1 MNTTSTIKEMRSLV
15 CSWKREAKTI
25 AFVPTMGSLHEGHA
39 SLLREGRKLADI
51 LVLSIFVNPIQFG
64 ENEDLDRYPR
74 VLGQDCRVASA
85 CGVDCVFTPA
95 AAEMYPEGFQT
106 SVTVRELSKPLC
118 GANRPGHFDGVATV
132 VTKLLN
138 IVAPDMAIFG
148 RKDYQQLALIRRMVD
163 DLSLP
168 VKIIDIPIVRERDG
182 IAMSSRNSYLSP
194 PERQSALA
202 ISRAIGEVR
211 ALYKSGERSIET
223 LTQKAFEVIQ
233 QEPVLKIDYLE
244 FRDMRTLQPSKQA
257 NDDVLFALAVKAGT
271 TRLID
276 NTVLGEKE

>member
-1 MNTTSTIKEMRSLV
+1 MRSLAR
-15 CSWKREAKTI
+15 SWKQEAKTI

-39 SLLREGRKLADI
+39 ALLRKGRELADI

-64 ENEDLDRYPR
+64 ENEDLNRYPR
-74 VLGQDCRVASA
+74 VLEQDCRVASA
-85 CGVDCVFTPA
+85 CGVDCVFTPTA
-95 AAEMYPEGFQT
+95 MEMYPEGFQT
-106 SVTVRELSKPLC
+106 SVSVRELSKPLC

-132 VTKLLN
+132 VTKLFN

-148 RKDYQQLALIRRMVD
+148 RKDYQQLTLIKRMAD

-168 VKIIDIPIVRERDG
+168 VAIIDIPIVRELDG

-194 PERQSALA
+194 QERQSALA
-202 ISRAIGEVR
+202 ISRAIAEVR
-211 ALYKSGERSIET
+211 ALYDSGERSIET
-223 LTQKAFEVIQ
+223 LTQKAFDVIQ
-233 QEPVLKIDYLE
+233 QEPILKIDYLE
-244 FRDMRTLQPSKQA
+244 FRDARTLQLSDRAK
-257 NDDVLFALAVKAGT
+257 DDVLFALAVKAGT